1 MEPLVLGYTRVGSCA
16 GHRGAGMERQ
26 GTPYIFNDDGFTLT
40 EILFVLVII
49 AILTAIAI
57 ASFTMSTG
65 RAAEAAC
72 CSNQRVLNGL
82 IPAYEADNGGAAP
95 TSVDDLAPF
104 VKNSDTGTVCPSD
117 DTPYQWDAATE
128 QFTCVNHP

>member
-1 MEPLVLGYTRVGSCA
+1 MG
-16 GHRGAGMERQ
+16 RQ

>member
-1 MEPLVLGYTRVGSCA
+1 MGRPDTRYVVS
-16 GHRGAGMERQ
+16 E
-26 GTPYIFNDDGFTLT
+26 DGFTLT

-65 RAAEAAC
+65 RAAQAAC

-82 IPAYEADNGGAAP
+82 IAAYEADNGGTAP
-95 TSVDDLAPF
+95 TSVDDLAPY

-117 DTPYQWDAATE
+117 ETPYQWDAATQ